1 MGDCLNAGSQHD
13 FNICFGKETA
23 VTSQNVKVYE
33 ASVRSLLALKY
44 PEFPGQPATN
54 TPGPAGPSL
63 PAEQQATEFD
73 KLTADWQAYLN
84 TACGAA
90 FHQFGGGTGG
100 PSFEME
106 CRLHLMRDHMRE
118 LDFIYDLRL
127 HK

>member
-13 FNICFGKETA
+13 FNICFGKKTA

-44 PEFPGQPATN
+44 PKFPGLPATS
-54 TPGPAGPSL
+54 TPEPAGPSL
-63 PAEQQATEFD
+63 TAEQQATEFD

-100 PSFEME
+100 SISCAIICANSISFMT
-106 CRLHLMRDHMRE
+106 
-118 LDFIYDLRL
+118 
-127 HK
+127 